1 MTSPAASSAGWDA
14 GTLPLLLDLPAGE
27 GRYSDASRSDDEAR
41 SSDVDRS
48 ADSARKVDEARYSD
62 ASRSADS
69 ARSASTEAAIAAANY
84 DAGSIETLEGLEA
97 VRKRPAMYIGGNGS
111 EGLMH
116 LVWEIVDNAVDEAAA
131 GFATKVD
138 VNLRRDGSVEV
149 ADNGRGIPVDRHPDR
164 DVSALEV
171 VFTELHAGGKFGEG
185 AYKASGG
192 LHGVGASVVNA
203 LSTRLDAEVRRDGY
217 FHELSFKDQQP
228 GHFVGSGFKPGH
240 DVRPDKRRTKTTGTR
255 VRFWPDAALF
265 APDAR
270 IDAEEVRSRARQ
282 LCYLV
287 PGLRMTVVDN
297 RAGESS
303 EPFEFV
309 SRGGV
314 SDMVKELS
322 QQSQTSPVSGVIA
335 INGIDRFV
343 EKVPV
348 NGRITEVERECTVDI
363 ALRWMSGYDS
373 SVESFVNTIPT
384 RLGGTHLAGFDKAL
398 TRAVN
403 SVLLKDNRKLARL
416 ARDSGGARNGKSAK
430 VGATK
435 DDVQEGLVAAVKVTF
450 SEPQFR
456 GQTKQ
461 ELGTPA
467 VEGIV
472 ARITYEQLKEWF
484 EPGGGPRSQVKSI
497 SEKLAD
503 AVVNRV
509 ASKQMLD
516 TKRKAASLGG
526 AGMPDKLADCRVHGP
541 EAELILVEGD
551 SAAGPAKRGRDSE
564 FMAILPLRGKIVNA
578 AKASPKQVF
587 DNAEAQAIFTAMG
600 AGAGDA
606 FDIEAARYGR
616 IVILCDADVDGSH
629 IRCLL
634 LTLVH
639 GYMRE
644 LLLQGRVFSAQ
655 PPLYTARVG
664 DRTHRAYSD
673 EERDRITAELCR
685 GRRRRENIRWQR
697 FKGLGEMNTDEL
709 RYCALD
715 PATRTLRRITMA
727 DAEQA
732 DAAAAMFDVLM
743 GSDVALRRD
752 YLVEHSSLVDESTLD
767 I

>member
-1 MTSPAASSAGWDA
+1 MASSSRSAETSEA
-14 GTLPLLLDLPAGE
+14 VALPLLGGTEADPAAPE
-27 GRYSDASRSDDEAR
+27 APSRAGNGSNG
-41 SSDVDRS
+41 SSG
-48 ADSARKVDEARYSD
+48 
-62 ASRSADS
+62 
-69 ARSASTEAAIAAANY
+69 ASTRAADAY
-84 DAGSIETLEGLEA
+84 DADSIETLEGLEA

-131 GFATKVD
+131 GFGRKVD
-138 VNLRRDGSVEV
+138 VTLRRDGSIEV
-149 ADNGRGIPVDRHPDR
+149 SDRGRGIPVDKHPDR

-203 LSTRLDAEVRRDGY
+203 LSTRLDVEVRRDGY
-217 FHELSFKDQQP
+217 VHQLSFKDQEP
-228 GHFVGSGFKPGH
+228 GHFDGNRFKPGSN
-240 DVRPDKRRTKTTGTR
+240 VRPSVRRTKATGTK
-255 VRFWPDAALF
+255 VKFWPDTALF
-265 APDAR
+265 HPDAR
-270 IDAEEVRSRARQ
+270 IDADEVRSRVKQ
-282 LCYLV
+282 MCYLV
-287 PGLRMTVVDN
+287 PGLRMTVADN
-297 RAGESS
+297 RAGESA

-309 SRGGV
+309 SRGGLG
-314 SDMVKELS
+314 DLVKERS
-322 QQSQTSPVSGVIA
+322 EFSGDGAVSGVIT
-335 INGIDRFV
+335 INGIERFT

-348 NGRITEVERECTVDI
+348 DGKITEVERECTVDI
-363 ALRWMSGYDS
+363 ALRWVSGYDS
-373 SVESFVNTIPT
+373 EVQSFVNTIPT
-384 RLGGTHLAGFDKAL
+384 SSGGTHLAGFDKAL
-398 TRAVN
+398 TRVVN
-403 SVLLKDNRKLARL
+403 GVLLKDNRKLARL
-416 ARDSGGARNGKSAK
+416 ARDASGSGARNGRGGGAK
-430 VGATK
+430 TSATK
-435 DDVQEGLVAAVKVTF
+435 DDVREGLVAAVKVTV

-467 VEGIV
+467 IEGIV

-484 EPGGGPRSQVKSI
+484 EPGGGPRSQVKAI
-497 SEKLAD
+497 GDKVAA
-503 AVVNRV
+503 AVANRV

-516 TKRKAASLGG
+516 TKRKAASLGST
-526 AGMPDKLADCRVHGP
+526 GMPDKLADCRVHGP
-541 EAELILVEGD
+541 EAELVLVEGD

-578 AKASPKQVF
+578 AKASPKQVL

-634 LTLVH
+634 LTLIH

-644 LLLQGRVFSAQ
+644 MLVQGRVFSAQ
-655 PPLYTARVG
+655 PPLYTAKVG
-664 DRTHRAYSD
+664 DRTYRAFSD
-673 EERDRITAELCR
+673 DERDRITGELCR
-685 GRRRRENIRWQR
+685 GKRRPENVKWQR

-709 RYCALD
+709 RHCALD
-715 PATRTLRRITMA
+715 PATRTLRRLTMA
-727 DAEQA
+727 DAQQA
-732 DAAAAMFDVLM
+732 DAAAEMFDVLM

-752 YLVEHSSLVDESTLD
+752 YLVENSSVVDETTLD

>member
-1 MTSPAASSAGWDA
+1 MASSGQSSGTSEAVALPLLAETETDPAADA
-14 GTLPLLLDLPAGE
+14 GTRSRAGT
-27 GRYSDASRSDDEAR
+27 ASNG
-41 SSDVDRS
+41 SSHPS
-48 ADSARKVDEARYSD
+48 
-62 ASRSADS
+62 
-69 ARSASTEAAIAAANY
+69 STY
-84 DAGSIETLEGLEA
+84 DADSIETLEGLEA

-131 GFATKVD
+131 GFATRVD
-138 VNLRRDGSVEV
+138 VTLRRDGSIEV
-149 ADNGRGIPVDRHPDR
+149 SDNGRGIPVDKHPDR

-203 LSTRLDAEVRRDGY
+203 LSTRLDVEVRRDGY
-217 FHELSFKDQQP
+217 FHELSFKDQEP
-228 GHFVGSGFKPGH
+228 GHFVGSKFVPSS
-240 DVRPDKRRTKTTGTR
+240 DVRPASRPSRRTKATGTR

-265 APDAR
+265 HPDAR
-270 IDAEEVRSRARQ
+270 MDADEVRSRVRQ
-282 LCYLV
+282 MCYLV

-297 RAGESS
+297 RTGESG
-303 EPFEFV
+303 ETFDFV
-309 SRGGV
+309 SRGGLA
-314 SDMVKELS
+314 DLVKERS
-322 QQSQTSPVSGVIA
+322 EQSGEGAVSGVIT
-335 INGIDRFV
+335 INGIERFI

-348 NGRITEVERECTVDI
+348 DGKITEVERECTVDI
-363 ALRWMSGYDS
+363 ALRWVSGYDS
-373 SVESFVNTIPT
+373 DVESFVNTIPT
-384 RLGGTHLAGFDKAL
+384 SSGGTHLAGFDKAL
-398 TRAVN
+398 TRVVN
-403 SVLLKDNRKLARL
+403 GVLLKDNRKLARL
-416 ARDSGGARNGKSAK
+416 ARDNSGPSTKNGKGSGAK
-430 VGATK
+430 TSATK
-435 DDVQEGLVAAVKVTF
+435 DDVREGLIAAVKVTF

-467 VEGIV
+467 IEGIV
-472 ARITYEQLKEWF
+472 ARVVYEQLKEWF
-484 EPGGGPRSQVKSI
+484 EPGGGPRSQVKAI
-497 SEKLAD
+497 GDKLAA

-516 TKRKAASLGG
+516 TKRKAASLGST
-526 AGMPDKLADCRVHGP
+526 GMPDKLADCRIHGSN
-541 EAELILVEGD
+541 AELILVEGD

-578 AKASPKQVF
+578 AKASPKQVL
-587 DNAEAQAIFTAMG
+587 DNTEAQAIFTAMG

-606 FDIEAARYGR
+606 FDIDAARYGR

-634 LTLVH
+634 LTLIH

-644 LLLQGRVFSAQ
+644 MLVQGRVFSAQ
-655 PPLYTARVG
+655 PPLYTAKVG
-664 DRTHRAYSD
+664 DRTYRAYSD
-673 EERDRITAELCR
+673 DERDRITDELCR
-685 GRRRRENIRWQR
+685 GNRRAESVKWQR

-709 RYCALD
+709 RHCALD
-715 PATRTLRRITMA
+715 PSTRTLRRLTMA
-727 DAEQA
+727 DAQQA
-732 DAAAAMFDVLM
+732 DAAAEMFDVLM

-752 YLVEHSSLVDESTLD
+752 YLVENSSLVDETTLD

>member
-1 MTSPAASSAGWDA
+1 M
-14 GTLPLLLDLPAGE
+14 TLPLTAGSVADPDAGAHAPSGAGAANGAPRRGGSN
-27 GRYSDASRSDDEAR
+27 GRHPDG
-41 SSDVDRS
+41 S
-48 ADSARKVDEARYSD
+48 AGSGDS
-62 ASRSADS
+62 
-69 ARSASTEAAIAAANY
+69 TPTAAAASDGDTY
-84 DAGSIETLEGLEA
+84 DADSIETLEGLEA

-131 GFATKVD
+131 GFATKVG
-138 VNLRRDGSVEV
+138 VTLHRNGSVEV
-149 ADNGRGIPVDRHPDR
+149 TDNGRGIPVNKHPDR

-217 FHELSFKDQQP
+217 VHELSFSNQEP
-228 GHFVGSGFKPGH
+228 GHFIGGKFRPSN
-240 DVRPDKRRTKTTGTR
+240 DVRPVSRRTKATGTT
-255 VRFWPDAALF
+255 VRFWPDMALF
-265 APDAR
+265 HPEAR
-270 IDAEEVRSRARQ
+270 IDADEVRRRVRQ
-282 LCYLV
+282 MCFLV
-287 PGLRMTVVDN
+287 PGLRMTVDD
-297 RAGESS
+297 RRPGAEG
-303 EPFEFV
+303 EPFVFV
-309 SRGGV
+309 SRGGLA
-314 SDMVKELS
+314 DMVRERS
-322 QQSQTSPVSGVIA
+322 ESAGEGAVSGVIIA
-335 INGIDRFV
+335 NGIETFT

-348 NGRITEVERECTVDI
+348 DGKITEVERECTVDI
-363 ALRWMSGYDS
+363 ALRWIAGYDGD
-373 SVESFVNTIPT
+373 VVSFVNTIPT
-384 RLGGTHLAGFDKAL
+384 SSGGTHLAGFDKAL
-398 TRAVN
+398 TRVVN
-403 SVLLKDNRKLARL
+403 NVLLKDNRKLARL
-416 ARDSGGARNGKSAK
+416 ARSGGAGAKSGKTN
-430 VGATK
+430 ATK
-435 DDVQEGLVAAVKVTF
+435 DDVREGLVAAVKVTF

-472 ARITYEQLKEWF
+472 ARVTYEQLKEWF
-484 EPGGGPRSQVKSI
+484 EPGGGPRSQVKAI
-497 SEKLAD
+497 SDKVAA
-503 AVVNRV
+503 AVTNRV

-516 TKRKAASLGG
+516 NKRKAASLGST
-526 AGMPDKLADCRVHGP
+526 GMPDKLADCRVHGP

-578 AKASPKQVF
+578 AKASAKQVL

-634 LTLVH
+634 LTLIH

-644 LLLQGRVFSAQ
+644 MLAQGRVFSAQ
-655 PPLYTARVG
+655 PPLYTAKVG
-664 DRTHRAYSD
+664 ERTFRAFSD
-673 EERDRITAELCR
+673 EERDRITAELTR
-685 GRRRRENIRWQR
+685 GRRKVDSIKWQR

-709 RYCALD
+709 RHCALD
-715 PATRTLRRITMA
+715 PATRTLRRLTMA
-727 DAEQA
+727 DAQQA
-732 DAAAAMFDVLM
+732 EAAADMFDVLM
-743 GSDVALRRD
+743 GNDVAQRRD
-752 YLVEHSSLVDESTLD
+752 YLVENSSLVDEATLD

>member
-1 MTSPAASSAGWDA
+1 MAPSTQSASSSEAVEVPLLPVIEVEAAADRDAEGRAGNGSNGAARRAA
-14 GTLPLLLDLPAGE
+14 GT
-27 GRYSDASRSDDEAR
+27 
-41 SSDVDRS
+41 
-48 ADSARKVDEARYSD
+48 
-62 ASRSADS
+62 
-69 ARSASTEAAIAAANY
+69 Y
-84 DAGSIETLEGLEA
+84 DAESIETLEGLEA

-138 VNLRRDGSVEV
+138 VTMRRDGSIEV
-149 ADNGRGIPVDRHPDR
+149 SDNGRGIPVDKHPDR

-203 LSTRLDAEVRRDGY
+203 LSTRLDVEVRRDGY
-217 FHELSFKDQQP
+217 VHELSFKDQKP
-228 GHFVGSGFKPGH
+228 GHFVNGEFKSSSN
-240 DVRPDKRRTKTTGTR
+240 VRPATRRSKATGTR
-255 VRFWPDAALF
+255 VRFWPDMALF
-265 APDAR
+265 HPDAR
-270 IDAEEVRSRARQ
+270 IDADEVRSRVRQ
-282 LCYLV
+282 MCYLV
-287 PGLRMTVVDN
+287 RDLRMTVADN
-297 RAGESS
+297 RPGEDSDA
-303 EPFEFV
+303 FDFV
-309 SRGGV
+309 SRGGLA
-314 SDMVKELS
+314 DLIKERS
-322 QQSQTSPVSGVIA
+322 TQSGQEAVSGVIT
-335 INGIDRFV
+335 INGIERFT

-348 NGRITEVERECTVDI
+348 NGKITEVERECTVDA
-363 ALRWMSGYDS
+363 ALRWLSGYDS
-373 SVESFVNTIPT
+373 DIESFVNTIPT
-384 RLGGTHLAGFDKAL
+384 SSGGTHLAGFDKAL
-398 TRAVN
+398 TRVIN
-403 SVLLKDNRKLARL
+403 GVLLKDNRKLARL
-416 ARDSGGARNGKSAK
+416 ARDHSTTGARNSRSSAAK
-430 VGATK
+430 TSATK
-435 DDVQEGLVAAVKVTF
+435 DDVREGLVAAVKVTF

-467 VEGIV
+467 IEGIV
-472 ARITYEQLKEWF
+472 ARLTYEQLKEWF
-484 EPGGGPRSQVKSI
+484 EPGGGPRSQVKAI
-497 SEKLAD
+497 GDKLAA

-516 TKRKAASLGG
+516 TKRRAASLGST
-526 AGMPDKLADCRVHGP
+526 GMPDKLADCRVHGP
-541 EAELILVEGD
+541 EAELVLVEGD

-578 AKASPKQVF
+578 AKASPKQVL

-606 FDIEAARYGR
+606 FDIHAARYGR

-634 LTLVH
+634 LTLIH

-644 LLLQGRVFSAQ
+644 MLVQGRVFSAQ

-664 DRTHRAYSD
+664 DRTYRAYSD
-673 EERDRITAELCR
+673 DERDRITGELCH
-685 GRRRRENIRWQR
+685 GNRRRENVKWQR

-709 RYCALD
+709 RHCALD
-715 PATRTLRRITMA
+715 PASRTLRRLTMA

-732 DAAAAMFDVLM
+732 DAAAEMFDVLM
-743 GSDVALRRD
+743 GSDVAVRRD
-752 YLVEHSSLVDESTLD
+752 YLIENSSVVDEAILD

>member
-1 MTSPAASSAGWDA
+1 MPGIEMESAAGREADGRAGSGSNGA
-14 GTLPLLLDLPAGE
+14 
-27 GRYSDASRSDDEAR
+27 
-41 SSDVDRS
+41 
-48 ADSARKVDEARYSD
+48 
-62 ASRSADS
+62 S
-69 ARSASTEAAIAAANY
+69 ARSTDTY
-84 DAGSIETLEGLEA
+84 DADSIETLEGLEA

-131 GFATKVD
+131 GFGRKVD
-138 VNLRRDGSVEV
+138 VTLRRDGSIEV
-149 ADNGRGIPVDRHPDR
+149 SDNGRGIPVGKHPDR

-203 LSTRLDAEVRRDGY
+203 LSTRLDVEVRRDG
-217 FHELSFKDQQP
+217 FVHELSFKDQAP
-228 GHFVGSGFKPGH
+228 GHFAGGGGDGFVPGS
-240 DVRPDKRRTKTTGTR
+240 DVRPSTRRTKTTGTK
-255 VRFWPDAALF
+255 VRFWPDMALF
-265 APDAR
+265 HPDAS
-270 IDAEEVRSRARQ
+270 IDADEVRGRVKQ
-282 LCYLV
+282 MCYLV
-287 PGLRMTVVDN
+287 PGLKMTVADH
-297 RAGESS
+297 RPGESAES
-303 EPFEFV
+303 LEFV
-309 SRGGV
+309 SRGGLA
-314 SDMVKELS
+314 DLVKERS
-322 QQSQTSPVSGVIA
+322 ERSGGDAVSGVVT
-335 INGIDRFV
+335 INGIERFT

-348 NGRITEVERECTVDI
+348 DGKITEVERECTVDV
-363 ALRWMSGYDS
+363 ALRWMAGYDS
-373 SVESFVNTIPT
+373 DVESFVNTIPT
-384 RLGGTHLAGFDKAL
+384 SSGGTHLAGFDKAL
-398 TRAVN
+398 TRVVN
-403 SVLLKDNRKLARL
+403 GVLLKDNRKLARL
-416 ARDSGGARNGKSAK
+416 ARDSSGAGAKNARSSAAK
-430 VGATK
+430 TNATK
-435 DDVQEGLVAAVKVTF
+435 DDVREGLVAAVKVQF

-484 EPGGGPRSQVKSI
+484 EPGGGPRSQVKAI
-497 SEKLAD
+497 GDKVAA

-516 TKRKAASLGG
+516 TKRKAASLGST
-526 AGMPDKLADCRVHGP
+526 GMPDKLADCRVRGDR
-541 EAELILVEGD
+541 AELILVEGD

-578 AKASPKQVF
+578 SKASPKQVL

-634 LTLVH
+634 LTLIH

-644 LLLQGRVFSAQ
+644 MLVQGRVFSAQ

-664 DRTHRAYSD
+664 DRTYRAYSD
-673 EERDRITAELCR
+673 EERDRITGELCR
-685 GRRRRENIRWQR
+685 GSRRPENVKWQR

-709 RYCALD
+709 RHCALD
-715 PATRTLRRITMA
+715 PDTRTLRRLTMS
-727 DAEQA
+727 DAQQA
-732 DAAAAMFDVLM
+732 DAAAEMFDVLM
-743 GSDVALRRD
+743 GSDVAVRRD
-752 YLVEHSSLVDESTLD
+752 YLVENSSLVDEATLD

>member
-1 MTSPAASSAGWDA
+1 MIPVASSSRSAETSEA
-14 GTLPLLLDLPAGE
+14 IALPLLPGTGMDRGPAPE
-27 GRYSDASRSDDEAR
+27 ASSLAGNG
-41 SSDVDRS
+41 SNG
-48 ADSARKVDEARYSD
+48 
-62 ASRSADS
+62 
-69 ARSASTEAAIAAANY
+69 ASTRAADTY
-84 DAGSIETLEGLEA
+84 DADSIETLEGLEA

-131 GFATKVD
+131 GFANKVI
-138 VNLRRDGSVEV
+138 VTLRRDGSIEV
-149 ADNGRGIPVDRHPDR
+149 ADNGRGIPVDKHPDR
-164 DVSALEV
+164 EVSALEV

-203 LSTRLDAEVRRDGY
+203 LSTRLDVEVRRDGCV
-217 FHELSFKDQQP
+217 HELSFKDQEP
-228 GHFVGSGFKPGH
+228 GHFVGNKFKSSSN
-240 DVRPDKRRTKTTGTR
+240 VRPSSRRTKATGTK
-255 VRFWPDAALF
+255 VKFWPDTALF
-265 APDAR
+265 HPDAR
-270 IDAEEVRSRARQ
+270 IDADEVRSRVKQ
-282 LCYLV
+282 MCYLV
-287 PGLRMTVVDN
+287 PGLRMTVADN
-297 RAGESS
+297 RAGESA

-309 SRGGV
+309 SRGGLA
-314 SDMVKELS
+314 DLVKERS
-322 QQSQTSPVSGVIA
+322 ERSGEDAVSGVIT
-335 INGIDRFV
+335 INGIDRFT

-348 NGRITEVERECTVDI
+348 DGKITEVERECTVDI
-363 ALRWMSGYDS
+363 ALRWVSGYDS
-373 SVESFVNTIPT
+373 DVQSFVNTIPT
-384 RLGGTHLAGFDKAL
+384 SSGGTHLAGFDKAL
-398 TRAVN
+398 TRVVN
-403 SVLLKDNRKLARL
+403 GVLLKDNRKLARL
-416 ARDSGGARNGKSAK
+416 ARDASGSGAKNGRSSAAK
-430 VGATK
+430 TSATK
-435 DDVQEGLVAAVKVTF
+435 DDVREGLIAAVKVTV

-467 VEGIV
+467 IEGIV

-484 EPGGGPRSQVKSI
+484 EPGGGPRSQVKAI
-497 SEKLAD
+497 GDKLAA

-516 TKRKAASLGG
+516 TKRKAASLGST
-526 AGMPDKLADCRVHGP
+526 GMPDKLADCRIHGP

-578 AKASPKQVF
+578 AKASPKQVL

-606 FDIEAARYGR
+606 FDIDAARYGR

-634 LTLVH
+634 LTLIH

-644 LLLQGRVFSAQ
+644 MLVQGRVFSAQ
-655 PPLYTARVG
+655 PPLYTAKIG
-664 DRTHRAYSD
+664 DRTYRAFSD
-673 EERDRITAELCR
+673 DERDRITDELCR
-685 GRRRRENIRWQR
+685 GTRKRDSVKWQR

-709 RYCALD
+709 RHCALD
-715 PATRTLRRITMA
+715 PATRTLRRLTMA
-727 DAEQA
+727 DARQA
-732 DAAAAMFDVLM
+732 DAAAEMFDVLM
-743 GSDVALRRD
+743 GSDVAVRRD
-752 YLVEHSSLVDESTLD
+752 YLVENSSLVDEATLD

>member
-1 MTSPAASSAGWDA
+1 MAASTQSTRRSGAVEVPLLPGIEMESPAEPETAGRA
-14 GTLPLLLDLPAGE
+14 GNG
-27 GRYSDASRSDDEAR
+27 SDG
-41 SSDVDRS
+41 
-48 ADSARKVDEARYSD
+48 
-62 ASRSADS
+62 
-69 ARSASTEAAIAAANY
+69 ASTRSKDTY
-84 DAGSIETLEGLEA
+84 DADSIETLEGLEA

-131 GFATKVD
+131 GFGKKVD
-138 VNLRRDGSVEV
+138 VTLRRDGSIEV
-149 ADNGRGIPVDRHPDR
+149 SDKGRGIPVDKHPDR

-203 LSTRLDAEVRRDGY
+203 LSTRLDVEVRRDGY
-217 FHELSFKDQQP
+217 VHELSFKGQEP
-228 GHFVGSGFKPGH
+228 GHFVGNKFVPGS
-240 DVRPDKRRTKTTGTR
+240 DVRPSTRRTKATGTK
-255 VRFWPDAALF
+255 VRFWPDTALF
-265 APDAR
+265 HPDAR
-270 IDAEEVRSRARQ
+270 IDADEVRSRVRQ
-282 LCYLV
+282 MCYLV

-297 RAGESS
+297 RSGESA

-309 SRGGV
+309 SRGGLA
-314 SDMVKELS
+314 DLIKERS
-322 QQSQTSPVSGVIA
+322 ERSGGDAVSGVIT
-335 INGIDRFV
+335 INGIERFT

-348 NGRITEVERECTVDI
+348 DGKITEVQRECTVDI

-373 SVESFVNTIPT
+373 DVESFVNTIPT
-384 RLGGTHLAGFDKAL
+384 SSGGTHLAGFDKAL
-398 TRAVN
+398 TRVVN
-403 SVLLKDNRKLARL
+403 GVLLKDNRKLARL
-416 ARDSGGARNGKSAK
+416 ARDSSGAGTRNGKGSAAK
-430 VGATK
+430 TNATK
-435 DDVQEGLVAAVKVTF
+435 DDVREGLIAAVKVRF

-467 VEGIV
+467 IEGIV

-484 EPGGGPRSQVKSI
+484 EPGGGPRSQVKAI
-497 SEKLAD
+497 GDKVAA

-516 TKRKAASLGG
+516 NKRKAASLGST
-526 AGMPDKLADCRVHGP
+526 GMPDKLADCRIHGDR
-541 EAELILVEGD
+541 AELILVEGD

-578 AKASPKQVF
+578 AKASPKQVL

-634 LTLVH
+634 LTLIH

-644 LLLQGRVFSAQ
+644 MLVQGRVFSAQ

-664 DRTHRAYSD
+664 DRTYRAYSD
-673 EERDRITAELCR
+673 EERDRITGELCR
-685 GRRRRENIRWQR
+685 GKRKPENVKWQR

-709 RYCALD
+709 RHCALD
-715 PATRTLRRITMA
+715 PDTRTLRRLTMA
-727 DAEQA
+727 DAQQA
-732 DAAAAMFDVLM
+732 DAAAEMFDVLM
-743 GSDVALRRD
+743 GSDVAVRRD
-752 YLVEHSSLVDESTLD
+752 YLVENSSLVDEATLD